1 MGNKAERFVEDRKK
15 ALQSYLRSIVNYL
28 VTNIVSLSCSPDK
41 ETLLNLL
48 PFFGDNISTGSEPQP
63 SLSIF
68 SRRRRPDQQQG
79 PQLVLWLTQYLLCVV
94 DVKPFQ
100 WPTIT
105 YRMWKIFQLT
115 VFFYILFSQTTFQA
129 KVIISW
135 PGKLSK
141 KIKSKNNINSMKWKM
156 QK

>member
-1 MGNKAERFVEDRKK
+1 MRIRDTEWNVYKRYSQFFHLHQSLRKKDPIVNSFDFPPKKSVGNKAERFVEDRRK

-28 VTNIVSLSCSPDK
+28 VTTNVSLSCSPDK

-79 PQLVLWLTQYLLCVV
+79 PQLVL
-94 DVKPFQ
+94 
-100 WPTIT
+100 
-105 YRMWKIFQLT
+105 
-115 VFFYILFSQTTFQA
+115 
-129 KVIISW
+129 
-135 PGKLSK
+135 
-141 KIKSKNNINSMKWKM
+141 
-156 QK
+156 